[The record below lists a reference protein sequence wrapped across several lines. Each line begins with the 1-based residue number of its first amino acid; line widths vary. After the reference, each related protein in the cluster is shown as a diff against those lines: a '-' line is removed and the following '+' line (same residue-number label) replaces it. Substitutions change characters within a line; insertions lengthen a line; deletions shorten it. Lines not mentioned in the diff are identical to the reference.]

1 MSTLK
6 RFRPSIESICSHT
19 HCIESPSTIPCGHCS
34 LPFCL
39 RHLVEHQTAIDNEH
53 KSLLSVIE
61 NCRTRLKTIQFS
73 DNRYELFQQLDEW
86 KTNMSEHVDMM
97 KNEINLT
104 YEQCDQEFNTRKEN
118 ALNNDDREEMS
129 LKEVRLRFD

>member
-6 RFRPSIESICSHT
+6 RFRPSIESICSH
-19 HCIESPSTIPCGHCS
+19 GHCVEPPS
-34 LPFCL
+34 SVPCAHCPSVFCL

-53 KSLLSVIE
+53 KRLLSSIE
-61 NCRTRLKTIQFS
+61 NCRTRLKTIQFN

-86 KTNMSEHVDMM
+86 KINLNEKVEMM

-104 YEQCDQEFNTRKEN
+104 YEKYDEQFNVIKEN
-118 ALNNDDREEMS
+118 ALNDINEEDMS
-129 LKEVRLRFD
+129 LKEVRSRNN